1 MYEEFFGLQRRPF
14 SATPD
19 ANCFVPL
26 ETHQGVL
33 DALAVSCERG
43 QGIGVLT
50 GEAGLGKSL
59 VGLRLAFELQPTFA
73 TAFLGHS
80 AYATRR
86 ALLQAILFELNRP
99 YDRKGEQELRLE
111 LTAALKSL
119 RPEKQGFVLIV
130 DEAHRLS
137 VPLLDEVR
145 LLTLLADG
153 GEPLARVVLIG
164 NRDLEERLA
173 DPDLTAFNQR
183 VGCQVDLAPLTQ
195 AESLEYL
202 IANLEFAGGEVEE
215 IFTEDALTFL
225 AKAADGVP
233 RCLNHLAD
241 HSLLLAFVTERRPVS
256 IEIVREALHDLK
268 QLPLQWND
276 PISGGEIY
284 RGLSQRP
291 PMEDSA
297 VDLWP
302 QHADA
307 AKTEEEPR
315 ENSSWNESAFG
326 ESSAA
331 IEIGGELDD
340 PATQPPEVE
349 VASAEQFT
357 CLKEDWQAIARQ
369 SSVEELLEDVAEL
382 AESLDDGMRPLGQT
396 FAARNFEFGAPSP
409 QSFAVEEF
417 AGACDV
423 SDNDPDNEFRD
434 ESVSDQWSFSN
445 DDDAQ
450 PVWNLPERSWSS
462 NDNAEIE
469 FEEEPVIDRYV
480 RIENG
485 TGSEGVTWNRHTP
498 HTRAATKRTVT
509 AVKTTRLAMAI
520 AGLSDEPEGTPE
532 SPESHPSLPREVE
545 STGGDSGIV
554 ESYSRKPRSM
564 MGQASHPTAP
574 QHDEAVR
581 NTDGQVEK
589 LPHEEPKRGWHL
601 PTELLKATSEDDG
614 IEEQIG
620 VDVLDMYLDVQQ
632 SLIDRQIA
640 SERLTNSLDRANADE
655 VPPMLERLEPTS
667 RSDEEI
673 ETPAPAAATQPDA
686 IQRAYGRLFSE
697 LRRRKR

>member
-19 ANCFVPL
+19 PNCFVPL

-99 YDRKGEQELRLE
+99 YDRMGEQELRLE
-111 LTAALKSL
+111 LMSALKSL
-119 RPEKQGFVLIV
+119 RSERQGFVLIV

-173 DPDLTAFNQR
+173 EPEMAAFNQR
-183 VGCQVDLAPLTQ
+183 VACQVDLAPLTQ
-195 AESLEYL
+195 VESLEYL
-202 IANLEFAGGEVEE
+202 SASLEFAGGEVEE
-215 IFTEDALTFL
+215 TFTEEALAFL

-256 IEIVREALHDLK
+256 ADVVREALDDLK

-302 QHADA
+302 QQAEAAATEDA
-307 AKTEEEPR
+307 PQE
-315 ENSSWNESAFG
+315 SSAWDASAFG
-326 ESSAA
+326 NSSAA

-340 PATQPPEVE
+340 TTAETQETQS
-349 VASAEQFT
+349 ASTEQFT
-357 CLKEDWQAIARQ
+357 CLKQGWQANARQ
-369 SSVEELLEDVAEL
+369 SSEEKLLDDVAEL
-382 AESLDDGMRPLGQT
+382 AQTLEDDGASRPLGQT
-396 FAARNFEFGAPSP
+396 FASRDYEFGAPSP
-409 QSFAVEEF
+409 RSFAVEEF
-417 AGACDV
+417 AEDGEPGDTD
-423 SDNDPDNEFRD
+423 SEF
-434 ESVSDQWSFSN
+434 ESSSEVWTSSE

-450 PVWNLPERSWSS
+450 PVWNLPERSWSL
-462 NDNAEIE
+462 DDDTETE

-485 TGSEGVTWNRHTP
+485 TNGAVTNWNRHTP
-498 HTRAATKRTVT
+498 HTRAAANRTVM
-509 AVKTTRLAMAI
+509 AVKTTQLVMA
-520 AGLSDEPEGTPE
+520 AANASDEPQDSLSAEPE
-532 SPESHPSLPREVE
+532 
-545 STGGDSGIV
+545 TGSDFDSGIV
-554 ESYSRKPRSM
+554 ESYSRKPRNP
-564 MGQASHPTAP
+564 GQASNRPVP
-574 QHDEAVR
+574 QHDDVAPT
-581 NTDGQVEK
+581 TDGPVEN
-589 LPHEEPKRGWHL
+589 LPHDEPQRDWHL
-601 PTELLKATSEDDG
+601 PTELLKATLEDDG
-614 IEEQIG
+614 IEAQIG
-620 VDVLDMYLDVQQ
+620 ADVLDMYLDVQQ
-632 SLIDRQIA
+632 SLIDRQMA
-640 SERLTNSLDRANADE
+640 SGRRTNSLDMPQA
-655 VPPMLERLEPTS
+655 ERS
-667 RSDEEI
+667 
-673 ETPAPAAATQPDA
+673 PAPVDDFEPRERTEDDVERPDPSQATQPDT

>member
-1 MYEEFFGLQRRPF
+1 MYEEFFGLHRRPF

-99 YDRKGEQELRLE
+99 YDRMGEQELRLE
-111 LTAALKSL
+111 LMSALKSL
-119 RPEKQGFVLIV
+119 RSERQGFVLIV

-164 NRDLEERLA
+164 NRELEERLA
-173 DPDLTAFNQR
+173 DPELAAFNQR
-183 VGCQVDLAPLTQ
+183 VCCQVDLASLTQ
-195 AESLEYL
+195 VESLEYL
-202 IANLEFAGGEVEE
+202 SANLEFAGGEVEE
-215 IFTEDALTFL
+215 IFTEEALTFL

-256 IEIVREALHDLK
+256 IDVVREALDDLK

-302 QHADA
+302 QHAETSEDA
-307 AKTEEEPR
+307 PR

-326 ESSAA
+326 DSSAA
-331 IEIGGELDD
+331 IEIGGELDE
-340 PATQPPEVE
+340 ATTEPQETE
-349 VASAEQFT
+349 AASAEQFT
-357 CLKEDWQAIARQ
+357 CLKEGWQTIACQ
-369 SSVEELLEDVAEL
+369 TSEEELLEDVAEL
-382 AESLDDGMRPLGQT
+382 AESLDGDRESRPLGQT

-409 QSFAVEEF
+409 ESFAVEQF
-417 AGACDV
+417 ADERELGET
-423 SDNDPDNEFRD
+423 DPDSEFRD
-434 ESVSDQWSFSN
+434 ESASDRWSFSEG
-445 DDDAQ
+445 DDAQ
-450 PVWNLPERSWSS
+450 PVWNLPERSWSGS
-462 NDNAEIE
+462 DSTDVE

-480 RIENG
+480 RIEGGEG
-485 TGSEGVTWNRHTP
+485 TVWNHHTP
-498 HTRAATKRTVT
+498 HTRAAAKRTVT
-509 AVKTTRLAMAI
+509 AVKTTRLVMAA
-520 AGLSDEPEGTPE
+520 AGATDEPND
-532 SPESHPSLPREVE
+532 SLPLEPE
-545 STGGDSGIV
+545 TNSDLDSGIV
-554 ESYSRKPRSM
+554 ESYSRKPRNAGHVSNV
-564 MGQASHPTAP
+564 PTRPQDDVAP
-574 QHDEAVR
+574 ETSGHDEIV
-581 NTDGQVEK
+581 
-589 LPHEEPKRGWHL
+589 PHEKRDWHL
-601 PTELLKATSEDDG
+601 PTELLHATFEDDG

-640 SERLTNSLDRANADE
+640 AGRPMSSQEEPAEESPSEPGFEERLDRTS
-655 VPPMLERLEPTS
+655 EPQS
-667 RSDEEI
+667 
-673 ETPAPAAATQPDA
+673 AQPDV

-697 LRRRKR
+697 LRRKKR